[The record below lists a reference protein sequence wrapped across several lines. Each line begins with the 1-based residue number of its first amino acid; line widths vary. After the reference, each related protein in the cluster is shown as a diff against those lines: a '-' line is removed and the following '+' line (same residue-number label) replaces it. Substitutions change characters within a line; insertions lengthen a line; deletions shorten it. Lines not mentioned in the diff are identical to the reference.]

1 MFHPGQDSALYEV
14 TVVGA
19 LGPVLRHALRQGRPS
34 AARIYTIVRTAP
46 GRGQQIDELVETLDK
61 RGLDVDGVVAVEPG
75 RLAPDR
81 RPVAGRTSTTRSPQD
96 PGDGPTRPPRR

>member
-1 MFHPGQDSALYEV
+1 MFHSGQESTLYEV

-19 LGPVLRHALRQGRPS
+19 LGPALRHALRQGRPC

-61 RGLDVDGVVAVEPG
+61 RGLDVDGVVAVELG
-75 RLAPDR
+75 
-81 RPVAGRTSTTRSPQD
+81 RPVVGRTVATRAPQNPVDGPARSP
-96 PGDGPTRPPRR
+96 RR